1 MYEYDVIIIGAGAS
15 GLFCASQFDQQIK
28 CLVLEQSNAI
38 GKKLLLSGQGQC
50 NFTNAIDIKKF
61 IHHYGDN
68 GKRIRS
74 ILYKYHNKKIINY
87 FIENGLDIVIRDDLK
102 VFPKSLKAQDVLHTI
117 LTTSKNQQVEI
128 KKEEVIQN
136 IDHLDG
142 YYQVTTNS
150 KKFKSKYLVIATGGC
165 SYPITG
171 SDDSIVPLLKK
182 LNIAWVNR
190 KQALVPIY
198 IKNHSYKT
206 LSGISIKNIQMT
218 LNGKSDYPKADLLIT
233 HFGFSGPVILNNSRD
248 IEKGDQVCF
257 NYVSKNKEEIRQ
269 DLKSQIHTTKKT
281 ILQFFQQY
289 FNDLPKRLI
298 EVMIKDLKIDPVKKV
313 ANLSNKELDMIIN
326 RITNDSFVVEK
337 LAGFTMAMVSKG
349 GVSLDDVNLKNLE
362 SKKHPNLYFIGEV
375 LDVDGDTGGFNIQF
389 AFSSGWLVSDD
400 IKAKQAA
407 DA

>member
-1 MYEYDVIIIGAGAS
+1 
-15 GLFCASQFDQQIK
+15 
-28 CLVLEQSNAI
+28 
-38 GKKLLLSGQGQC
+38 
-50 NFTNAIDIKKF
+50 
-61 IHHYGDN
+61 
-68 GKRIRS
+68 
-74 ILYKYHNKKIINY
+74 
-87 FIENGLDIVIRDDLK
+87 
-102 VFPKSLKAQDVLHTI
+102 
-117 LTTSKNQQVEI
+117 
-128 KKEEVIQN
+128 
-136 IDHLDG
+136 
-142 YYQVTTNS
+142 
-150 KKFKSKYLVIATGGC
+150 
-165 SYPITG
+165 
-171 SDDSIVPLLKK
+171 
-182 LNIAWVNR
+182 VNR

-389 AFSSGWLVSDD
+389 AFSSGWVVSDD